1 MKGQMFLIA
10 AIFFSTALLF
20 ILKPIISP
28 PILEFKASYYLE
40 NCAREYNKLLVHC
53 SLLSDCPDKLEN
65 FSRFLSSR
73 LPIRIVYFFLEEN
86 KGYLGNFYGTS
97 INLSLSLCNRT
108 IFLSI
113 EPSSTQKLEIGAC
126 KNLTL
131 TFLGKS
137 FNFSANRNRTLFLY
151 LETEAKDKFFAEIY

>member
-10 AIFFSTALLF
+10 AIFFSAALLF
-20 ILKPIISP
+20 ILKPILSP

-53 SLLSDCPDKLEN
+53 SLHGNCSNKLEN

-73 LPIRIVYFFLEEN
+73 LPVRIVYLLLEEKN
-86 KGYLGNFYGTS
+86 GYLGNFYGAS
-97 INLSLSLCNRT
+97 INLSLSFCNRT

-113 EPSSTQKLEIGAC
+113 KPSSTQKLEIRNCG
-126 KNLTL
+126 NLTL

-151 LETEAKDKFFAEIY
+151 LETEAKDKFFADIY

>member
-10 AIFFSTALLF
+10 AIFFSAALLF
-20 ILKPIISP
+20 ILKPILSP

-53 SLLSDCPDKLEN
+53 SLYGNCPDKLEN

-73 LPIRIVYFFLEEN
+73 LPVRIVYLLLEEN
-86 KGYLGNFYGTS
+86 KGYLGNFYDTS

-113 EPSSTQKLEIGAC
+113 EPSSTQKLEIRNCG
-126 KNLTL
+126 NLTL

-137 FNFSANRNRTLFLY
+137 LNFSANRNRTLFLY
-151 LETEAKDKFFAEIY
+151 LETEAKDKFFVDIY

>member
-10 AIFFSTALLF
+10 AIVFSIALLF
-20 ILKPIISP
+20 ILKPILSP

-53 SLLSDCPDKLEN
+53 SLYGNCPNKLEN

-73 LPIRIVYFFLEEN
+73 LPLRIVYLLLEEN
-86 KGYLGNFYGTS
+86 KGYFGNFYGAS
-97 INLSLSLCNRT
+97 INLSLSFCNRT

-113 EPSSTQKLEIGAC
+113 KPSSTQKLEIGAC

-137 FNFSANRNRTLFLY
+137 FNFSVNRNRTLFLY